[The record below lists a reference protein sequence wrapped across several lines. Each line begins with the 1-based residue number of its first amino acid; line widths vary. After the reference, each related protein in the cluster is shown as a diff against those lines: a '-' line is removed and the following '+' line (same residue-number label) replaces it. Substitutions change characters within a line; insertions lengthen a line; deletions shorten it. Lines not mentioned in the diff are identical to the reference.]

1 MKLTK
6 IFGIVLSLHVGV
18 ILLVM
23 FQPGCQTGGKKDKDI
38 STPEDNATVIS
49 ESFNSGVKDE
59 GILKVANEFREP
71 TRPFVGELF
80 VPVENEKTETNSLGT
95 VTKIKSQVDNEIN
108 LVPDNLS
115 VYIISKGDTLWGI
128 ARKNNLTLDNL
139 LISNPGLTK
148 SSRLK
153 VGQEIMLSKSQ
164 KGITA
169 SELRSV
175 DSRTAIAV
183 GSTTYIVK
191 SGDSLTK
198 IAKMNG
204 VSLSSLMIANNMS
217 GGTIIKL
224 GQRLTIPPAEA
235 NISQVENEVRVSTLS
250 LNTHKV
256 QKGENL
262 SRIAAQYGVTV
273 RELMEWNNIIDASRI
288 QIGQVVR
295 VSNSS
300 DSLSN
305 DSLQND
311 QKSSTPIEETSP
323 VEDSKVE
330 DFFRGVVEERPIID
344 VPGE

>member
-38 STPEDNATVIS
+38 SRVEDNVTVIS
-49 ESFNSGVKDE
+49 ESFNSGIKKDKKDT
-59 GILKVANEFREP
+59 GTLKVTNEFREP
-71 TRPFVGELF
+71 SRPIAGELF
-80 VPVENEKTETNSLGT
+80 VPVENEKVDPRPLPVVDE
-95 VTKIKSQVDNEIN
+95 IKSQNTNEIN
-108 LVPDNLS
+108 LVPDNLT

-128 ARKNNLTLDNL
+128 ARKNNLTLENL
-139 LISNPGLTK
+139 LLSNPGLTK
-148 SSRLK
+148 NSRLK
-153 VGQEIMLSKSQ
+153 IGQEIMISKSQ
-164 KGITA
+164 KGYTA
-169 SELRSV
+169 SDQKSV
-175 DSRTAIAV
+175 DSKVNVEV
-183 GSTTYIVK
+183 GSTTYTVK
-191 SGDSLTK
+191 TGDSLTR

-224 GQRLTIPPAEA
+224 GQILTIPPTES
-235 NISQVENEVRVSTLS
+235 NISLLKDGVKADTSS

-256 QKGENL
+256 KRGENL

-273 RELMEWNNIIDASRI
+273 REIMEWNNIIDASKI

-295 VSNSS
+295 ISNSS
-300 DSLSN
+300 ISLPV
-305 DSLQND
+305 D
-311 QKSSTPIEETSP
+311 QEPNISIEKEVP

>member
-38 STPEDNATVIS
+38 STVENNATVIP
-49 ESFNSGVKDE
+49 ESFNSGISEDIKGTSVSNDSNK
-59 GILKVANEFREP
+59 FREP
-71 TRPFVGELF
+71 TRPITGELF
-80 VPVENEKTETNSLGT
+80 VPVENEKVEPMPLPT
-95 VTKIKSQVDNEIN
+95 VNEIESQN
-108 LVPDNLS
+108 GNKIDLVPDNLS

-139 LISNPGLTK
+139 LLSNPGLTK
-148 SSRLK
+148 NSRLK
-153 VGQEIMLSKSQ
+153 IGQEIMLSKPQ
-164 KGITA
+164 KDINAGDLK
-169 SELRSV
+169 SF
-175 DSRTAIAV
+175 DSTVKVAV
-183 GSTTYIVK
+183 GSTTYVVK
-191 SGDSLTK
+191 SGDSLTR

-224 GQRLTIPPAEA
+224 GQILTIPPAES
-235 NISQVENEVRVSTLS
+235 NISTLKDGVEGGASS
-250 LNTHKV
+250 LNTHTV
-256 QKGENL
+256 MRGENL
-262 SRIAAQYGVTV
+262 SRIAAQYRVTV
-273 RELMEWNNIIDASRI
+273 REIMEWNNIIDASKI

-295 VSNSS
+295 VSN
-300 DSLSN
+300 LSV
-305 DSLQND
+305 SPPVEEQ
-311 QKSSTPIEETSP
+311 SSTSIKEVVP

-330 DFFRGVVEERPIID
+330 DFFKGVVEERPIID